1 MDTSELKLK
10 LFRQIDTLEKSKLE
24 QVYDLV
30 LKFIHTEHGTK
41 QWDSLSKAQQQGLLD
56 AVEEM
61 NHSEGI
67 EHQSVIDKYKQK
79 YA

>member
-10 LFRQIDTLEKSKLE
+10 ISRQIETLEKSKLQ

-30 LKFIHTEHGTK
+30 LKLMKKEPAAN
-41 QWDSLSKAQQQGLLD
+41 QWDDLSKAQQQGLLD
-56 AVEEM
+56 AIEEM
-61 NHSEGI
+61 NISEGV

-79 YA
+79 YE

>member
-10 LFRQIDTLEKSKLE
+10 LFRQIETLEMSKLQ

-30 LKFIHTEHGTK
+30 LKLVKKEPASN
-41 QWDSLSKAQQQGLLD
+41 QWDDLSKAQQQGLLD
-56 AVEEM
+56 AMEEM
-61 NHSEGI
+61 NSSEGI

-79 YA
+79 YG